1 MSKKIGYIGLGV
13 LGSAMVPN
21 LIKSGFEVIGYD
33 VRPEVLEELGK
44 LGMTVACSPKDTAE
58 RSDVVITCPPTI
70 KVLLD
75 VFGGDDGID
84 KADKADQI
92 VIETSTFPVDA
103 KEKAKA
109 FMEAAGKR
117 MLDCPVSG
125 NRILAVKKQLTA
137 FGSGDEAAYREVEDI
152 IQGFASR
159 TFYIGEFGSGMKM
172 KFCANILNLVHNSV
186 AAEVMVLGMKSG
198 LDPEIIHS
206 VISGSGSSS
215 SIFETRGAMMANNNY
230 DHEGM
235 NFSIPIKDSRF
246 ISDHAHQMRVPTPIY
261 HVALQSYYAAVAQG
275 HFDEDAAA
283 VCAAMERAAN
293 FERPKNEKK
302 NNEF

>member
-1 MSKKIGYIGLGV
+1 MGKKIGYIGLGV

-21 LIKSGFEVIGYD
+21 LIESGFDVIGYD
-33 VRPEVLEELGK
+33 VRPEILEELGK
-44 LGMTVACSPKDTAE
+44 LGMQSATSPKDAAE
-58 RSDVVITCPPTI
+58 RADIVVTCLPSVEI
-70 KVLLD
+70 LMNVY
-75 VFGGDDGID
+75 GGEDGID
-84 KADKADQI
+84 GAEKKDQI
-92 VIETSTFPVDA
+92 VIETSTFPVDE

-109 FMEAAGKR
+109 LMDAAGKR

-137 FGSGDEAAYREVEDI
+137 FGSGDEATYNEAQDV

-159 TFYIGEFGSGMKM
+159 TFYVGEFGSGMKM

-198 LDPEIIHS
+198 LDPEMIHN

-215 SIFETRGAMMANNNY
+215 SMFETRGAMMARNNY
-230 DHEGM
+230 VHEGM
-235 NFSIPIKDSRF
+235 NFSVPLKDSRF
-246 ISDHAHQMRVPTPIY
+246 ISDHAHKMQVPTPIY

-275 HFDEDAAA
+275 HHDEDAAA

-293 FERPKNEKK
+293 FERPKEEKK
-302 NNEF
+302 KNEF

>member
-1 MSKKIGYIGLGV
+1 MNKTIGYIGLGV

-21 LIKSGFEVIGYD
+21 LIESGFDVIGYD
-33 VRPEVLEELGK
+33 VRTDILEELGK
-44 LGMTVACSPKDTAE
+44 LGMQAATSPKDAAE
-58 RSDVVITCPPTI
+58 RADVVVTCLPTI
-70 KVLLD
+70 EVLLD
-75 VFGGDDGID
+75 VYGGEDGID

-92 VIETSTFPVDA
+92 VIETSTFPVDE
-103 KEKAKA
+103 KERAKA
-109 FMEAAGKR
+109 LMDAVGKR

-125 NRILAVKKQLTA
+125 NRVLAVKKQLTA
-137 FGSGDEAAYREVEDI
+137 FGSGNEAAYKEVEDV

-159 TFYIGEFGSGMKM
+159 TFYVGEFGSGMKM

-198 LDPEIIHS
+198 LDPEMIHS

-215 SIFETRGAMMANNNY
+215 SMFEVRGAMMANNNY

-235 NFSIPIKDSRF
+235 NFSVPIKDSRF
-246 ISDHAHQMRVPTPIY
+246 ISDHAHKMQVPTPIY
-261 HVALQSYYAAVAQG
+261 HVALQSYYAAIAQG

-293 FERPKNEKK
+293 FERPKDAKKK
-302 NNEF
+302 NEF

>member
-21 LIKSGFEVIGYD
+21 LIDSGFDVIGYD
-33 VRPEVLEELGK
+33 VRPEILEELAK
-44 LGMTVACSPKDTAE
+44 LGMQIAASPKDAAE
-58 RSDVVITCPPTI
+58 RADVVVTCLPSI
-70 KVLLD
+70 D
-75 VFGGDDGID
+75 VMMEVYGGEAGID
-84 KADKADQI
+84 KANKPGQI
-92 VIETSTFPVDA
+92 VIETSTFPVDE
-103 KEKAKA
+103 KEKTKA
-109 FMEAAGKR
+109 LMDAAGKR

-137 FGSGDEAAYREVEDI
+137 FGSGDEAAYNEVEDV

-159 TFYIGEFGSGMKM
+159 YFYVGAFGSGMKM

-198 LDPEIIHS
+198 LDPEMIHS

-215 SIFETRGAMMANNNY
+215 SMFETRGAMMAHNNY

-235 NFSIPIKDSRF
+235 NFSVPIKDSRF
-246 ISDHAHQMRVPTPIY
+246 ISDHAHKMQVPTPIY
-261 HVALQSYYAAVAQG
+261 HVALQSYYAAIAQG
-275 HFDEDAAA
+275 HHDEDAAA

-293 FERPKNEKK
+293 FERPTKEKKKNE
-302 NNEF
+302 F

>member
-21 LIKSGFEVIGYD
+21 LIESGFEVIGYD
-33 VRPEVLEELGK
+33 VRSEATAELAK
-44 LGMTVACSPKDTAE
+44 LGMQIAASPKEAAE
-58 RSDVVITCPPTI
+58 RADVIVTCLPSVE
-70 KVLLD
+70 VLLD
-75 VFGGDDGID
+75 VYGGEDGID
-84 KADKADQI
+84 KADKKDQI
-92 VIETSTFPVDA
+92 VIETSTFPVDE

-109 FMEAAGKR
+109 LMDAAGKR

-125 NRILAVKKQLTA
+125 NRILAIKKQLTA
-137 FGSGDEAAYREVEDI
+137 FCSGEEAAYTEVEDV

-159 TFYIGEFGSGMKM
+159 TFYVGEFGSGMKM

-198 LDPEIIHS
+198 LDPEMIHN

-215 SIFETRGAMMANNNY
+215 SMFEVRGAMMANNNY

-235 NFSIPIKDSRF
+235 NFSVPIKDSRF
-246 ISDHAHQMRVPTPIY
+246 ISDHAHKMQVPTPIY
-261 HVALQSYYAAVAQG
+261 HVALQSYYAAIAQG

-293 FERPKNEKK
+293 FERPKKEKK
-302 NNEF
+302 KNEF

>member
-1 MSKKIGYIGLGV
+1 MVKSIGSIGLGV

-21 LIKSGFEVIGYD
+21 LIKSGFDVVGYD
-33 VRPEVLEELGK
+33 VRPEILNELGK
-44 LGMTVACSPKDTAE
+44 LGMQIADSPKDAAAHADIVVTCLPSIE
-58 RSDVVITCPPTI
+58 VLHDVY
-70 KVLLD
+70 
-75 VFGGDDGID
+75 GGEDGID
-84 KADKADQI
+84 KADKKDQI
-92 VIETSTFPVDA
+92 VIETSTFPVLE
-103 KEKAKA
+103 KEKAKSLMDA
-109 FMEAAGKR
+109 VGKR

-137 FGSGDEAAYREVEDI
+137 FGSGDEAAYAEAEDV

-159 TFYIGEFGSGMKM
+159 TFYVGEFGNGMKM
-172 KFCANILNLVHNSV
+172 KFCANILNLVHNSI

-198 LDPEIIHS
+198 LDPEMIHR

-215 SIFETRGAMMANNNY
+215 SMFETRGGMMAKNNY

-235 NFSIPIKDSRF
+235 NFSVPIKDSRF
-246 ISDHAHQMRVPTPIY
+246 ISNHAHELRVPTPIY

-275 HFDEDAAA
+275 HHDEDAAA

-293 FERPKNEKK
+293 CERPKDEKK
-302 NNEF
+302 ANEF

>member
-1 MSKKIGYIGLGV
+1 MTKKIGYIGLGV

-21 LIKSGFEVIGYD
+21 LIESGFDVIGYD

-44 LGMTVACSPKDTAE
+44 LGMEGASSPKDAAE
-58 RSDVVITCPPTI
+58 RADVVVTCLPSI
-70 KVLLD
+70 EVLMD
-75 VFGGDDGID
+75 VYGGADGID
-84 KADKADQI
+84 KADKKGQI
-92 VIETSTFPVDA
+92 IIETSTFPVDE
-103 KEKAKA
+103 KEKAKTL
-109 FMEAAGKR
+109 MDAAGKR

-137 FGSGDEAAYREVEDI
+137 FGSGEEAAYNEVEDV

-159 TFYIGEFGSGMKM
+159 TFYVGEFGSGMKM

-198 LDPEIIHS
+198 LDPEMIHN

-215 SIFETRGAMMANNNY
+215 SMFETRGAMMANNNY

-235 NFSIPIKDSRF
+235 NFSVPIKDSRF
-246 ISDHAHQMRVPTPIY
+246 ISDHAHKMQVPTPIY
-261 HVALQSYYAAVAQG
+261 HVALQSYYAAIAQG

-293 FERPKNEKK
+293 FERPKDEKK
-302 NNEF
+302 TNEL

>member
-1 MSKKIGYIGLGV
+1 MVKSIGYIGLGV

-21 LIKSGFEVIGYD
+21 LIKSGFEVVGYD
-33 VRPEVLEELGK
+33 VRPEILNELGK
-44 LGMTVACSPKDTAE
+44 LGMQIADSPKDAAGHADIVVTCLPSIEALH
-58 RSDVVITCPPTI
+58 DVY
-70 KVLLD
+70 
-75 VFGGDDGID
+75 GGEDGID
-84 KADKADQI
+84 KADKKDQI
-92 VIETSTFPVDA
+92 VIETSTFPVLE
-103 KEKAKA
+103 KKKAKA
-109 FMEAAGKR
+109 LMDAVGKR

-137 FGSGDEAAYREVEDI
+137 FGSGDEAAYAEAEDV

-159 TFYIGEFGSGMKM
+159 TFYVGEFGNGMKM
-172 KFCANILNLVHNSV
+172 KFCANILNLVHNSI

-198 LDPEIIHS
+198 LDAEMIHR

-215 SIFETRGAMMANNNY
+215 SMFETRGAMMAKNNY

-235 NFSIPIKDSRF
+235 NFSVPIKDSRF
-246 ISDHAHQMRVPTPIY
+246 ISNHAHELQVPTPIY

-275 HFDEDAAA
+275 HHDEDAAA

-293 FERPKNEKK
+293 CERPKDEKK
-302 NNEF
+302 DNEF

>member
-1 MSKKIGYIGLGV
+1 MTKKIGYIGLGV

-21 LIKSGFEVIGYD
+21 LIESGFDVIGYD
-33 VRPEVLEELGK
+33 VRPEILDELGK
-44 LGMTVACSPKDTAE
+44 LGMQAATSPKDAAE
-58 RSDVVITCPPTI
+58 RADIIVTCLPSLEI
-70 KVLLD
+70 LMEVY
-75 VFGGDDGID
+75 GGEDGID
-84 KADKADQI
+84 KADKDGQI
-92 VIETSTFPVDA
+92 VIETSTFPVDE

-109 FMEAAGKR
+109 FMDASGKR

-137 FGSGDEAAYREVEDI
+137 FGSGDETAYNEVEDV

-159 TFYIGEFGSGMKM
+159 TFYVGEFGSGMKM

-198 LDPEIIHS
+198 LDPEMIHN

-215 SIFETRGAMMANNNY
+215 SMFETRGAMMANNNY

-235 NFSIPIKDSRF
+235 NFSVPIKDSRF
-246 ISDHAHQMRVPTPIY
+246 ISDHAHKMQVPTPIY
-261 HVALQSYYAAVAQG
+261 HVALQSYYAAIAQG

-293 FERPKNEKK
+293 FERPTDEKKKNE
-302 NNEF
+302 F